1 MAQNTMEEIN
11 KKLEEVV
18 EGRRYIIRQVGS
30 LKSTIDE
37 LAEKIGLSAGG
48 NVASSPDLGGMM
60 PILEDI
66 TGQLRKISETEIVP
80 ESVKDVGAA
89 FEKLESSMQDIK
101 EGIQVV
107 KDLFPIIS
115 DIKTALAESS
125 GGQID
130 TKEIKKLTESLE
142 DVKDATKKLE
152 KISRLEERIQGIE
165 EAVKSLASLPRG
177 EGLEVPSDLVSKI
190 AGLEEKLE
198 GFDLSSLKSSTEELE
213 NMGEV
218 ISTLRESFDR
228 VSSAIESLAV
238 LREEVASMKEDLTTV
253 TQNVLNLQTSIDRL
267 ASAEAAP
274 APRLEEPLA
283 VRTLDYPTALAECT
297 RKLEEDATVGE
308 IAKAIDNVRKQLEE
322 INRFHPAL
330 FEMGTFHRRLS
341 KRPPKESI
349 GPDLKKELL
358 DTIKEWES
366 IST

>member
-1 MAQNTMEEIN
+1 MSQNTLEEIN

-37 LAEKIGLSAGG
+37 LAEKIGISAGG
-48 NVASSPDLGGMM
+48 NVASSSDLGGMM

-80 ESVKDVGAA
+80 ESVKDVGAT
-89 FEKLESSMQDIK
+89 FEKLEASLQETK

-125 GGQID
+125 GERINAE
-130 TKEIKKLTESLE
+130 EIKKLTESLQE
-142 DVKDATKKLE
+142 FRELPKEIE

-165 EAVKSLASLPRG
+165 EGIKSLQSLPRG
-177 EGLEVPSDLVSKI
+177 EGSEVPSELVSKI
-190 AGLEEKLE
+190 ASLEEKLE
-198 GFDLSSLKSSTEELE
+198 GLDISSLRSSTEELG

-238 LREEVASMKEDLTTV
+238 LRDEVAGMKDDLTTV
-253 TQNVLNLQTSIDRL
+253 TQNVSSLQKGINKL
-267 ASAEAAP
+267 VSAEAAP
-274 APRLEEPLA
+274 APRLEAPLP
-283 VRTLDYPTALAECT
+283 VRTLDYPTALAECS
-297 RKLEEDATVGE
+297 RKIEEDAPIGE
-308 IAKAIDNVRKQLEE
+308 IAKALDSVRKQLEE
-322 INRFHPAL
+322 TNRFHPAL

-341 KRPPKESI
+341 KRPPKENIS
-349 GPDLKKELL
+349 PDLKKELQE
-358 DTIKEWES
+358 TIREWEN
-366 IST
+366 ISV